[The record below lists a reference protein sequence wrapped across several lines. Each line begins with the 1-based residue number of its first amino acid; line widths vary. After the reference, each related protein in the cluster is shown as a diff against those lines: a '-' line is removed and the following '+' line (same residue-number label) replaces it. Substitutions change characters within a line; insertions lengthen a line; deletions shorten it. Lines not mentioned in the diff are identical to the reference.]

1 MTIKNNKRERTL
13 NRIKEVLA
21 EEVPKS
27 KLLVFRRTLYSKLN
41 SRGVNLYERRM
52 DKNQSLISHILDDE
66 IDILQTVF
74 LETLKD
80 FNIVTKKQREK
91 LEKYI

>member
-13 NRIKEVLA
+13 IRIKEVLS

-27 KLLVFRRTLYSKLN
+27 KLLVFRRVLYSKLN

-74 LETLKD
+74 LETLKE
-80 FNIVTKKQREK
+80 FNIVTKKQKEQVK
-91 LEKYI
+91 KYS